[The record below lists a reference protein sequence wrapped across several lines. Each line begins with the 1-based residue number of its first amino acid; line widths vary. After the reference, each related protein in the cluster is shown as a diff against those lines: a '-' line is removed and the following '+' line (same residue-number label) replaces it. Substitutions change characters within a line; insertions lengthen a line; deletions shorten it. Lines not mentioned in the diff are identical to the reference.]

1 MILLADIIQPDV
13 ATPTTET
20 ISLTA
25 IINTALCVGAGGS
38 SGSLANKP
46 ILKNSEGR
54 LVIPASQLKGRL
66 RHECEKLAR
75 GLGWPVCESPA
86 AAKMCPQIAKP
97 REEPSYPS
105 KAEWERA
112 KKRAKPFRIDD
123 YRLQPQPGQPHGA
136 DQHHCLICQLFGNPS
151 LPARLQFSDLRCTAP
166 EDSIPDVL
174 RPGVSINRRRR
185 TAEEQK
191 LYFLEKSPA
200 NIQLR
205 FEGEL
210 HLQQS
215 WTRVDETAA
224 PFAKALILT
233 GLKHIY
239 ALGGSKSTGLGWLHW
254 ELKPDD
260 MTIPDASWAWQ
271 CAKECAEERSAARR
285 R

>member
-1 MILLADIIQPDV
+1 MILLSDLIQSDV
-13 ATPTTET
+13 AAQATET

-25 IINTALCVGAGGS
+25 IVNTALCVGAGGS
-38 SGSLANKP
+38 SGSLADKP

-86 AAKMCPQIAKP
+86 AERMCPQRARLPEVKAVQFRQASYQLRP
-97 REEPSYPS
+97 R
-105 KAEWERA
+105 
-112 KKRAKPFRIDD
+112 
-123 YRLQPQPGQPHGA
+123 PGQPHGA

-151 LPARLQFSDLRCTAP
+151 LPARLQFSDLVCTEP
-166 EDSIPDVL
+166 EDSIPEVL

-191 LYFLEKSPA
+191 LYFLETSPA

-205 FEGEL
+205 FEGDI
-210 HLQQS
+210 HLQQF
-215 WTRVDETAA
+215 WPRDDETIA

-239 ALGGSKSTGLGWLHW
+239 ALGGGKSTGLGWLHW
-254 ELKPDD
+254 ELKPDEVV
-260 MTIPDASWAWQ
+260 IPDASWAWLGN
-271 CAKECAEERSAARR
+271 APKNSKKREGGAL
-285 R
+285 